1 MFNYDDDH
9 YEDSVCECGN
19 AVYCPCFCEWYEEY
33 VSDEYCAIR
42 ETVYQTFDRPPP
54 PRDVLRL

>member
-9 YEDSVCECGN
+9 YEDCVCECGN
-19 AVYCPCFCEWYEEY
+19 VVYCPCFCEWYEEC

-42 ETVYQTFDRPPP
+42 EAVWRPHP